1 MSGHTDI
8 VTSGYITP
16 SGKVWSVYEQIDRI
30 DVSNRFIRQYI
41 KTMAI
46 KNSRIIILCEIR

>member
-30 DVSNRFIRQYI
+30 DVSNRFIR
-41 KTMAI
+41 
-46 KNSRIIILCEIR
+46 